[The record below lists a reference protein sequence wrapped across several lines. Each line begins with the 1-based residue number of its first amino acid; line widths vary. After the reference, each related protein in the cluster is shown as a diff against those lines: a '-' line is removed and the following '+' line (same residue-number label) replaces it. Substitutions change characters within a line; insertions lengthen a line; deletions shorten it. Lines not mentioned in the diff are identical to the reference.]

1 MTNDLNKYIDLI
13 KLSSDDL
20 NIANYSIN
28 DSGADNLIIIVNNDL
43 VFKFPK
49 QEIFYK
55 KEKQFLDYIRPHIS
69 TIIPNIK
76 IYDFKGQKFT
86 CHKIIDGIS
95 YHELTNIE
103 KSKSVE
109 AVSDELAKFFA
120 ELHSIEVKNDFPKN
134 NQHYYLDSEQE
145 RAIIENMTEEFV
157 EDFAKTREY
166 LLNYDGKS
174 NMCICH
180 DDLHYGNI
188 IVKNNKLSGIIDFGD
203 IVVENYNL
211 DFCQLYLRDFNAV
224 FENNFTGLGELT
236 IKKYEK
242 ISNRKVNRKYLNYR
256 VKGKIYKNIAKS
268 ILSKNWQF
276 DDLLI
281 KKILKINEL
290 LLNC

>member
-13 KLSSDDL
+13 KLSSGDL
-20 NIANYSIN
+20 NITNYSIN

-49 QEIFYK
+49 QEVFYK
-55 KEKQFLDYIRPHIS
+55 KEKQLLDYIRPHIS

-174 NMCICH
+174 TMCIW
-180 DDLHYGNI
+180 
-188 IVKNNKLSGIIDFGD
+188 
-203 IVVENYNL
+203 
-211 DFCQLYLRDFNAV
+211 R
-224 FENNFTGLGELT
+224 
-236 IKKYEK
+236 
-242 ISNRKVNRKYLNYR
+242 
-256 VKGKIYKNIAKS
+256 
-268 ILSKNWQF
+268 LSKKDSF
-276 DDLLI
+276 L
-281 KKILKINEL
+281 KILIYH
-290 LLNC
+290 